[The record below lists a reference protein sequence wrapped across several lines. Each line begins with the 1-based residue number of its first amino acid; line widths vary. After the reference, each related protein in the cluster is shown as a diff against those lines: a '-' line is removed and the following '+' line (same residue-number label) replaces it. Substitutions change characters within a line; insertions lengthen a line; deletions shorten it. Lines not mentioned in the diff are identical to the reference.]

1 MQRLQHGFTLIEM
14 MVVTAIV
21 GILAGIA
28 VPSFQGPLFKARRID
43 GVSALLQLQLSQ
55 EQWRSGNTQ
64 YASLAELRMP
74 ATSGLRY
81 YTLAVTETSTSGYSL
96 IATATG
102 AQAGDRACRVLRIT
116 VANGQ
121 ATRAS
126 GDDERHANTD
136 ADNRR
141 CWGL

>member
-28 VPSFQGPLFKARRID
+28 VPSFQGPLYKARRID

-55 EQWRSGNTQ
+55 EQWRSSNTQ
-64 YASLAELRMP
+64 YASLAELRTP
-74 ATSGLRY
+74 AASGLRY
-81 YTLAVTETSTSGYSL
+81 YTLAVADTSASGYSL
-96 IATATG
+96 VATATG
-102 AQAGDRACRVLRIT
+102 AQAGDRPCRVLRIV

-121 ATRAS
+121 TTRAS
-126 GDDERHANTD
+126 GEDERHTNND